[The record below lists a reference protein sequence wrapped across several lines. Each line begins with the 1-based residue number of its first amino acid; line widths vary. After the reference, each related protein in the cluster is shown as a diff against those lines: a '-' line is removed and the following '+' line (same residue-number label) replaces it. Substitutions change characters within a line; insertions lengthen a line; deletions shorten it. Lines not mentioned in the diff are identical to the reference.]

1 MNGLIARLT
10 WFMRQFNYKNCDNL
24 KVSYWSVI
32 LIIMMLSEILQNGR
46 HFVRPHII
54 ATLARKLVWII
65 ITFDAAK
72 TENERKLEGNREK
85 LRCLMILHYLQM
97 SLLQWWL
104 DQHWHC
110 EYLTL
115 AAGRNWTFNILNV
128 EKEFALIYCFPVWFM
143 FKM

>member
-1 MNGLIARLT
+1 MVSKSKSAIASNYHVLKVFMIVNGLIARLT

-97 SLLQWWL
+97 RKSVAVMTWPT
-104 DQHWHC
+104 
-110 EYLTL
+110 LTL
-115 AAGRNWTFNILNV
+115 WIFNVGCWDKLN
-128 EKEFALIYCFPVWFM
+128 I
-143 FKM
+143 

>member
-1 MNGLIARLT
+1 
-10 WFMRQFNYKNCDNL
+10 MRQFNYKNCDNL

-32 LIIMMLSEILQNGR
+32 LIITMLSEILQNGR

-72 TENERKLEGNREK
+72 TENEKETERNWDAWWFCIICKWE
-85 LRCLMILHYLQM
+85 

-115 AAGRNWTFNILNV
+115 AAGRNWTSNILNV
-128 EKEFALIYCFPVWFM
+128 EKEFALIYCCPVWFM